1 VVLRLDESTLFARAR
16 ASLKDGW
23 SSSMENVPA
32 GSEVEVVQEMVREP
46 SETAFPETVVMLR
59 ADAKGAAR
67 ARIAQSLNMANIFA
81 VVLR

>member
-1 VVLRLDESTLFARAR
+1 MGHSWRTY
-16 ASLKDGW
+16 
-23 SSSMENVPA
+23 

-67 ARIAQSLNMANIFA
+67 ARIALGKKRKKDKVNG
-81 VVLR
+81 